1 MAEEEALEAGEESPG
16 IAVSVTY
23 EIPTILMEGIPQVN
37 IQKSHNFIVK
47 T

>member
-23 EIPTILMEGIPQVN
+23 EIPHDPDGR
-37 IQKSHNFIVK
+37 NFQGE
-47 T
+47 